1 MNRIDIVMVTYNRKE
16 FTDKSITYLK
26 ERTRTP
32 YRLIVVDNNSN
43 DGTQEMLF
51 KMKQEGLIHHL
62 ILLEEN
68 YGIHMAKNYGLALV
82 RSTPYYIDTDNDILC
97 ADLEPDDWIQRLVNL
112 MDKYPKFGAITCRP
126 QVLVGRGG
134 NEFDVPEEVVK
145 FNHTGAH
152 LRIMRTEIVRQVG
165 GWEKNW
171 TANRNHEDSF
181 IAARLA
187 EAGYDVGYARDVR
200 VFHLFGVNWGY
211 KDIPIETHGHRA
223 MWPPSEHWDT
233 LINNLDPK
241 TWEITLTSK

>member
-1 MNRIDIVMVTYNRKE
+1 MVTYNRLE
-16 FTDKSITYLK
+16 FTKKAITYLK
-26 ERTRTP
+26 ERTKTP

-43 DGTQEMLF
+43 DGTQEALF
-51 KMKQEGLIHHL
+51 ALKQNGYIQHL
-62 ILLEEN
+62 ILLQEN

-97 ADLEPDDWIQRLVNL
+97 ASYPDGKDWVGRLVEL

-134 NEFDVPEEVVK
+134 REFEVPEEVVK

-152 LRIMRTEIVRQVG
+152 LRIMRTEVVRQVG

-181 IAARLA
+181 IAARLHDV
-187 EAGYDVGYARDVR
+187 GYDVGYAKDVR
-200 VFHLFGVNWGY
+200 CWHIFGINNEDQNWGY
-211 KDIPIETHGHRA
+211 GDIPPEVHGHRP
-223 MWPPSEHWDT
+223 MWPHSGHWES
-233 LINNLDPK
+233 IKPQFNQE
-241 TWEITLTSK
+241 TWELLIEK